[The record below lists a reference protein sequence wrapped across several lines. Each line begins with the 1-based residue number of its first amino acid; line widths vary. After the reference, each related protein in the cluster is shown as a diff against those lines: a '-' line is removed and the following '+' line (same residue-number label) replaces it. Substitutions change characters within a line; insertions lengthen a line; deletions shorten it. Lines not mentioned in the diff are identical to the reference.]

1 MGNASIPSSTTAGTF
16 PSTVVSDLNDAGQI
30 VGQYVSGGIYHGFL
44 YSAGSYVAIAPPGIT
59 STNAMGIND
68 SGQIVGNVLDVNH
81 DFSRQYGFLYSDGVY
96 TTIDFPGSF
105 DSGVSAINDAGQ
117 ITGGYRVPGPVVGAG
132 LPGLIL
138 ASGGLLGWWRR
149 RQCTALEHGERGNVA
164 AVIWS
169 VRSCRRTCRPRN

>member
-149 RQCTALEHGERGNVA
+149 RTA
-164 AVIWS
+164 
-169 VRSCRRTCRPRN
+169 